1 MKIIPKASS
10 LAYCFDKLTSEVIS
24 MNSITPGWIEV
35 RSLTARLDIVTSAGI
50 AEASIDTLIM
60 RHEGIKA

>member
-1 MKIIPKASS
+1 
-10 LAYCFDKLTSEVIS
+10 